1 MVIPA
6 IPPTT
11 PPAITP
17 TFELFEV
24 DCAVED
30 SVAVVDVVVK
40 EADTLV
46 IDEVIELVGCTWVE
60 VASGESKESECQLAQ
75 KHCTRVLLTSSPLRC
90 CGVEHV
96 ISHLQKRVSR
106 QQLRL
111 G

>member
-1 MVIPA
+1 MVMPA

-46 IDEVIELVGCTWVE
+46 IDEVIELVGCT
-60 VASGESKESECQLAQ
+60 
-75 KHCTRVLLTSSPLRC
+75 
-90 CGVEHV
+90 
-96 ISHLQKRVSR
+96 
-106 QQLRL
+106 
-111 G
+111 

>member
-17 TFELFEV
+17 MFELFEV

-30 SVAVVDVVVK
+30 SVAEVDAVVK

-60 VASGESKESECQLAQ
+60 VDSGESKVSVSVSSTEILYPCTTSLQLVA
-75 KHCTRVLLTSSPLRC
+75 LLR
-90 CGVEHV
+90 
-96 ISHLQKRVSR
+96 R
-106 QQLRL
+106 
-111 G
+111 

>member
-17 TFELFEV
+17 MFELFEV

-30 SVAVVDVVVK
+30 SVAEVDVAVK

-46 IDEVIELVGCTWVE
+46 IDGIIELVDCTWVE
-60 VASGESKESECQLAQ
+60 VASGESKVSVSVSSTETSYP
-75 KHCTRVLLTSSPLRC
+75 CTTNLQPVPLLWC
-90 CGVEHV
+90 
-96 ISHLQKRVSR
+96 
-106 QQLRL
+106 
-111 G
+111 

>member
-1 MVIPA
+1 MPTMAIPA

-30 SVAVVDVVVK
+30 PVAAVDVTVK

-46 IDEVIELVGCTWVE
+46 VDEIIELVDCTWVE
-60 VASGESKESECQLAQ
+60 VDSGESKVS
-75 KHCTRVLLTSSPLRC
+75 VSVSSRNIVPMYY
-90 CGVEHV
+90 
-96 ISHLQKRVSR
+96 
-106 QQLRL
+106 
-111 G
+111 

>member
-30 SVAVVDVVVK
+30 SVAEVDVVVK

-46 IDEVIELVGCTWVE
+46 IDEVIEVVGCTGWVE
-60 VASGESKESECQLAQ
+60 VASGESKESECQ
-75 KHCTRVLLTSSPLRC
+75 RF
-90 CGVEHV
+90 
-96 ISHLQKRVSR
+96 
-106 QQLRL
+106 
-111 G
+111 